1 MGQKSRGK
9 FSQTSREETFF
20 GRQRKQAFLRFVTVR
35 PPRPKKRPASF
46 SESVVVVIVVVYA
59 HASRIETTVLL
70 PPHHEMKVIKFCTA
84 LTLSSLIL
92 FYLLFCVFEYERFG
106 VAFTR
111 DYWSKAVSPLDYTPV
126 IHPRA
131 ANSTGG
137 KNINGKYECSEIVSP
152 LDYPPIRSPQAV
164 HSVIAEKVQDKDVI
178 ELGTRNGDGMSCF
191 ARFASTATAVEYDR
205 TYCARLKKRAS
216 LQSPFTWSVQCVNA
230 FRYKNFDADIITWW
244 QQNPLTNFA
253 VLERL
258 KKEQCAGRIRP
269 SAEAIL
275 IFDEKWPKDM
285 KDLGLLSD
293 AFTWQQRIPFDE
305 ERMCVEYATEGESD
319 LCHRSKGAFIVASLS
334 IAQLPFF
341 SCSK

>member
-1 MGQKSRGK
+1 
-9 FSQTSREETFF
+9 
-20 GRQRKQAFLRFVTVR
+20 
-35 PPRPKKRPASF
+35 
-46 SESVVVVIVVVYA
+46 
-59 HASRIETTVLL
+59 
-70 PPHHEMKVIKFCTA
+70 MKVIKFCTA

-92 FYLLFCVFEYERFG
+92 FYLLCVEYNGKCVG
-106 VAFTR
+106 VTFTR
-111 DYWSKAVSPLDYTPV
+111 DYSSKKVSPLNYTPV
-126 IHPRA
+126 GHARA
-131 ANSTGG
+131 ANSSGG
-137 KNINGKYECSEIVSP
+137 KNINGKCDCSEIVSP

-191 ARFASTATAVEYDR
+191 ARFASTATAIEYDR

-216 LQSPFTWSVQCVNA
+216 LQSPFIWSVQCVDA

-244 QQNPLTNFA
+244 QQQPLTNFA

-305 ERMCVEYATEGESD
+305 HRMCVEDATKGRD
-319 LCHRSKGAFIVASLS
+319 LCQRSKGAFIVASLS